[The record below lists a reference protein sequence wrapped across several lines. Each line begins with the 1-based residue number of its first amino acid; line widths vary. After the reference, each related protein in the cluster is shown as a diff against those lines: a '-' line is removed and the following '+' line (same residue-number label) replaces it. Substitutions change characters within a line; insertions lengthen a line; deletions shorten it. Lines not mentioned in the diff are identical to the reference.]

1 MEKDLI
7 SEIEKS
13 IDSFS
18 KGQKKIAEYIINHY
32 DKAAF
37 ITASKLGEVVG
48 VSEST
53 VVRFAVELGYEGY
66 PKLQKALQEL
76 IRNKLTSVQR
86 MEIISNKLNEQDILK
101 TVLMAD
107 IDKLNKTMEEI
118 DSDSF
123 NKSVSTI
130 LNAKKIYIIGTRSCY
145 SIANFLG
152 FYLNHIFPD
161 VKLISTNSASE
172 TFEEIYRINEND
184 VVIAISF
191 PRYSR
196 RTINALKYAHEKK
209 SSIIAITD
217 SKNSP
222 ITENATYTLTAR
234 CDMSSFVD
242 SLVAPLSIINALV
255 VALVMQKKDEV
266 GKTLSDLENIW
277 DEYEVYE
284 KYTKNN

>member
-7 SEIEKS
+7 GEITLKS
-13 IDSFS
+13 DTFS
-18 KGQKKIAEYIINHY
+18 KGHKKIADYILKHY

-37 ITASKLGEVVG
+37 ITASKLGKLVG

-53 VVRFAVELGYEGY
+53 VVRFAVELGFEGY

-86 MEIISNKLNEQDILK
+86 MEIIKTRIDEQNVLKSVLISDMEKLKQ
-101 TVLMAD
+101 TG
-107 IDKLNKTMEEI
+107 EEI
-118 DSDSF
+118 DKDAF
-123 NKSVSTI
+123 DGAVSTI
-130 LNAKKIYIIGTRSCY
+130 LNAENIYILGARSCY

-152 FYLNHIFPD
+152 FYLNLIFPN
-161 VKLISTNSASE
+161 VKIIGTNSASE
-172 TFEEIYRINEND
+172 TFEQIYRIDQND

-222 ITENATYTLTAR
+222 ITDNASYTLTAR
-234 CDMSSFVD
+234 CDMSTFVD
-242 SLVAPLSIINALV
+242 SLVAPLSIINALI
-255 VALVMQKKDEV
+255 VALVIERKEEV
-266 GKTLSDLENIW
+266 GKTLSELENIW

-284 KYTKNN
+284 KYIK